1 MNLQTTRWLDEL
13 KIALL
18 QKDEKR
24 AFELSVN
31 LPDDLSQTPLE
42 SKLQARELL
51 SQVIKLLEQKKQESK
66 HAMEQIRAAQAFLQ
80 N

>member
-1 MNLQTTRWLDEL
+1 MNLQTTHWLDEL

-51 SQVIKLLEQKKQESK
+51 SQVIQLLEQKKQESR
-66 HAMEQIRAAQAFLQ
+66 HTMEQIRAVQAFLQ

>member
-1 MNLQTTRWLDEL
+1 MQTTHWLDEL

-51 SQVIKLLEQKKQESK
+51 SQVIQLLEQKKQESR
-66 HAMEQIRAAQAFLQ
+66 HTMEQIRAVQAFLQ